1 MAFVEGLICPACTTP
16 VEEDILQKA
25 LICPHCKT
33 NLKQKKFLAFIEYLI
48 MHGLV
53 DVDFFDEV
61 LYGEGVKKSVEEKE
75 LEDETDPDEYEDKSF
90 RMKYIDDNPELA
102 EEQNK
107 DDGIKGLVRKIDSRV
122 FCIIL
127 VREILYIYCN
137 LIAIT

>member
-1 MAFVEGLICPACTTP
+1 MAFEGLICPACTTP

-75 LEDETDPDEYEDKSF
+75 LEDETDPDEYEDKSERINYVDIKHDLKEVTTDEEEF
-90 RMKYIDDNPELA
+90 REW
-102 EEQNK
+102 
-107 DDGIKGLVRKIDSRV
+107 DGIEEDWQEFNRKHIHDESKPK
-122 FCIIL
+122 
-127 VREILYIYCN
+127 
-137 LIAIT
+137 

>member
-16 VEEDILQKA
+16 VEEDILHKA

-75 LEDETDPDEYEDKSF
+75 LEDETDPDEYEDKSERIKYVDAKHDLKEVTTDEEEF
-90 RMKYIDDNPELA
+90 REW
-102 EEQNK
+102 
-107 DDGIKGLVRKIDSRV
+107 DGIEEDWQEFNRKHIH
-122 FCIIL
+122 
-127 VREILYIYCN
+127 EEN
-137 LIAIT
+137 KPK

>member
-1 MAFVEGLICPACTTP
+1 MAFEGLICPACTTP
-16 VEEDILQKA
+16 VEEDILHKA

-75 LEDETDPDEYEDKSF
+75 LEDETDPDEYEDKSERIKYVDSKHDLKEVTTDEEEF
-90 RMKYIDDNPELA
+90 REW
-102 EEQNK
+102 
-107 DDGIKGLVRKIDSRV
+107 DGIEEDWQEFNRKHISDESKPK
-122 FCIIL
+122 
-127 VREILYIYCN
+127 
-137 LIAIT
+137 

>member
-1 MAFVEGLICPACTTP
+1 MAFEGLICPACTTP
-16 VEEDILQKA
+16 VEEDILHKA

-75 LEDETDPDEYEDKSF
+75 LEDETDPDEYEDKSERIKYVDIKHDLKEVTTDEEEF
-90 RMKYIDDNPELA
+90 REW
-102 EEQNK
+102 
-107 DDGIKGLVRKIDSRV
+107 DGIEEDWQEFNRKHISDESKPK
-122 FCIIL
+122 
-127 VREILYIYCN
+127 
-137 LIAIT
+137 

>member
-1 MAFVEGLICPACTTP
+1 MAFEGLICPACTTP

-75 LEDETDPDEYEDKSF
+75 LEDETDPDEYEDKSERIKYVDAKHDLKEVTTDEEEF
-90 RMKYIDDNPELA
+90 REW
-102 EEQNK
+102 
-107 DDGIKGLVRKIDSRV
+107 DGIEEDWQEFNRKHIHD
-122 FCIIL
+122 
-127 VREILYIYCN
+127 EN
-137 LIAIT
+137 KPK